1 MRNAVTVSV
10 IAFFIALFA
19 MPVTAQTGVL
29 TGIVLDSDDQNPV
42 SFAHISVDTAT
53 YGTISLDDGSFVVE
67 GIPYGSHH
75 VEISRIGYAT
85 RVFWNVE
92 VHDSDST
99 QLTISLVP
107 EAFISDQVVVTASRK
122 TQSLHLAPAS
132 ATIVTST
139 ELAKKQLQT
148 FDQAVDNVPGVVVTR
163 SSGSNVQSLSIRGAS
178 ETAGGGTGNRVLL
191 LIDGRP
197 ALSPESGG
205 ALWNLVPLNSLERIE
220 VIKGAYSALFGSAA
234 VGGVVNAITRKPT
247 YEPDTRVHLNYGFY
261 GNTPPDIAYD
271 VYGGFSAIEF
281 SHSKRIGKLSYLID
295 AGRKHNDG
303 HRQKSGFTLYNIYG
317 KVQYEFAPNRT
328 LQLATNYNKIHNDTP
343 ATWLSPAQPYE
354 VADHRLD
361 DFQDKQEFSLDVFY
375 SAVTNTKLKY
385 SSRFY
390 YYQNFQEYTFN
401 DDPLNDSTNIN
412 TGHQFIDQSI
422 IHTKRLGNVSQLDW
436 ALADKHY
443 ALAGIDLKFDKTVG
457 LPDYSLYGRHNAFE
471 LGAYVQDEWTVS
483 DAFTVTAGARIDY
496 YSIIDE
502 FSEVSFSPKVA
513 FIYSFNSTLSVRG
526 LYARAF
532 RNPSI
537 AERFIKF
544 EQGGGLFF
552 KPNPDLVS
560 EKLTNSFEAGVKFI
574 PHRTLTIDLS
584 LYHNQF
590 KDLISF
596 IQVSGPLEPLTFMV
610 INLKT
615 ATMQGAE
622 LALNYRPCNW
632 FGLRAGYAFLDAKD
646 TSPDRYNDVLAYK
659 PKHTGSLS
667 ADFKYRNFSLFLHGR
682 ARSKIEEVF
691 IYPDSNPD
699 AYMLLDAK
707 LTYAFLEKHQVYFAV
722 NNIQNSQYEEL
733 ERYRMAGRSFSGG
746 VYFHF

>member
-1 MRNAVTVSV
+1 MRKALTV
-10 IAFFIALFA
+10 ALTALFFA
-19 MPVTAQTGVL
+19 FNTMPVSAQTGVL
-29 TGIVLDSDDQNPV
+29 TGIVLDSDSKDPV
-42 SFAHISVDTAT
+42 SFAHISIDSAE
-53 YGTISLDDGSFVVE
+53 YGTVSLDDGSFLVE
-67 GIPYGSHH
+67 GIPSGVHQ
-75 VEISRIGYAT
+75 VAISRIGYAT
-85 RVFWNVE
+85 KELFGVQIKNA
-92 VHDSDST
+92 DST
-99 QLTISLVP
+99 ALQIFLVP

-132 ATIVTST
+132 AAIVTSAQ
-139 ELAKKQLQT
+139 LAKKQLQT
-148 FDQAVDNVPGVVVTR
+148 FDQAVDDVPGVVVSR

-178 ETAGGGTGNRVLL
+178 ETAGGGVGNRVLL

-247 YEPDTRVHLNYGFY
+247 AEPDTRIHLNYGFY
-261 GNTPPDIAYD
+261 GNPPPDIDYNVFAD
-271 VYGGFSAIEF
+271 FSAIEF
-281 SHSKRIGKLSYLID
+281 SHSKRAGKFSYLID

-303 HRQKSGFTLYNIYG
+303 HRQKSGFILYNFYG
-317 KVQYEFAPNRT
+317 KAQYEFAHNRT
-328 LQLATNYNKIHNDTP
+328 LQVAGNFNKIHNDTP

-354 VADHRLD
+354 VAEHRLD
-361 DFQDKQEFSLDVFY
+361 DFQDKKEFSIDVHY
-375 SAVTNTKLKY
+375 NAVTNSTLKY

-390 YYQNFQEYTFN
+390 YYQNLQEFTFN
-401 DDPLNDSTNIN
+401 GDPLNDSTNIN
-412 TGHQFIDQSI
+412 TGHQFIDESV
-422 IHTKRLGNVSQLDW
+422 IHTKRLGNVSQVDW
-436 ALADKHY
+436 ALSDKHY
-443 ALAGIDLKFDKTVG
+443 ALAGVDIKFDKTVG
-457 LPDYSLYGRHNAFE
+457 LPEISLYGRHNAVE
-471 LGAYVQDEWTVS
+471 LGTYVQDEWSVL
-483 DAFTVTAGARIDY
+483 DNLIVTAGVRLDY
-496 YSIIDE
+496 YSIINE

-513 FIYSFNSTLSVRG
+513 FIYSIIPSVSIRG

-544 EQGGGLFF
+544 EQGGGLLF

-560 EKLTNSFEAGVKFI
+560 EKLTNSIEFGTKFT
-574 PHRTLTIDLS
+574 PTNNLSIDVS

-610 INLKT
+610 VNLKT

-622 LALNYRPCNW
+622 LALNYRPCSW

-659 PKHTGSLS
+659 PRHTASLS
-667 ADFKYRNFSLFLHGR
+667 VDFKYRNFNLYFHGR
-682 ARSKIEEVF
+682 GRSKIDEVF

-699 AYMLLDAK
+699 GYVLLDAK
-707 LTYAFLEKHQVYFAV
+707 LTYSFKEKHQVYFAI
-722 NNIQNSQYEEL
+722 NNIQNTQYEEL

-746 VYFHF
+746 VYLHF